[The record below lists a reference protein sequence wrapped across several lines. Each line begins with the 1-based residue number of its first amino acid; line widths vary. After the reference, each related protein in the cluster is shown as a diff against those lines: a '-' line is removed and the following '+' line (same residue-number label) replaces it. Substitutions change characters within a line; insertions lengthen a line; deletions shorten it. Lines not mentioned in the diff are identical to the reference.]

1 VAKAKYVHGRF
12 FGLEL
17 CEMFGLD
24 PGDVHE
30 VVIRANV
37 SDAAKVE
44 VTTFLDR
51 SKCDELVTRRFNLV
65 EVTDV

>member
-1 VAKAKYVHGRF
+1 VAEPKFVHGRK

-24 PGDVHE
+24 QNVVQE
-30 VVIRANV
+30 IVIRANV

-44 VTTFLDR
+44 VTTLLDR
-51 SKCDELVTRRFNLV
+51 SKCDELVTRRFDLV
-65 EVTDV
+65 EVTDG